1 MEHEIK
7 MLMEAVANEKLKK
20 LVQSHVKELA
30 LDEETKHLVIYV
42 DNPAPLHE
50 MNSKEMDEH
59 LRKGLEKIYD
69 PEITYELKPYKER
82 QMHEREK
89 TIPHEIHMDEPN
101 E

>member
-7 MLMEAVANEKLKK
+7 MLMEAITNTTLKK
-20 LVQSHVKELA
+20 LIQSHVKELA

-42 DNPAPLHE
+42 DNAAPLHE

-59 LRKGLEKIYD
+59 LRKSLEKIYD
-69 PEITYELKPYKER
+69 PDITYELKPYKEH

-89 TIPHEIHMDEPN
+89 TIPHEIHMDEP

>member
-7 MLMEAVANEKLKK
+7 MLMEAVTNEKLKK
-20 LVQSHVKELA
+20 LIQSHVKELA

-42 DNPAPLHE
+42 DNAAPFHE
-50 MNSKEMDEH
+50 MDSKEMDEH
-59 LRKGLEKIYD
+59 LRKGLEKVYD
-69 PEITYELKPYKER
+69 PDITYELRHYKER

-89 TIPHEIHMDEPN
+89 TIPHEIHIDEP